1 MRRRPRAPA
10 DPIVGSADLRTLA
23 LNSALISASGLLA
36 QIYAGLRYGPTERAR
51 AVGFAGLVSGQ
62 LLYALRCR
70 AKRSDGDRAAAR
82 RTNPHLGGALALS
95 FGLLGAAL
103 FVPGLRRVF
112 GGPIGALDLAV
123 ALGAG
128 SLPLLAKA
136 PGPPA
141 TQRQERSEE
150 PRVG

>member
-82 RTNPHLGGALALS
+82 RTNPQLGGALALS
-95 FGLLGAAL
+95 SGMLCDPL
-103 FVPGLRRVF
+103 FVPGIPRVC
-112 GGPIGALDLAV
+112 GGSIGTDYRWGAL
-123 ALGAG
+123 
-128 SLPLLAKA
+128 
-136 PGPPA
+136 GPCSIPS
-141 TQRQERSEE
+141 RIHE
-150 PRVG
+150 